1 MIKTMLIAPYSGM
14 AESVKQIKLPD
25 DFHVDIEVANLED
38 ALQLADSVEDQGYD
52 LIISRGGTAAM
63 IQEKVSIPV
72 IHIDISGYDMLRV
85 FTLIQDTNHSVALV
99 GFENICRGAKTL
111 SSILEYEI
119 EMFTIS
125 HRNQVRSQLEELK
138 RLGYTI
144 VIGDV
149 VTVEEAQKLGIR
161 GILITSGKEA
171 ILDAFDEGRRQYQ
184 LLKRAH
190 ARVSRYHQILQSLPP
205 NIILVN
211 KKCEIE
217 FSNLST
223 ENDEITNEIIEYKQI
238 NQLVWK
244 VLKEKKPYWESIE
257 TNKYNIDMQIFPI
270 KQDDSLIGIYI
281 QALKRVEELSP
292 VKLISRV
299 VHTPII
305 GDSSYSESVRE
316 TINQFAKVN
325 ERILISGEQATGKM
339 TIAKSIHFT
348 KFGQDNPMLVVDCS
362 LITQEGIQHLVEKVQ
377 MMDKG
382 TIIFEKI
389 DSLPLQKQEQL
400 CNFVQNTPNTVQI
413 ISLSEQYLE
422 SLLHNQL
429 FNSDLYQLVSMLT
442 FYTKP
447 LRERKEDIAAFTS
460 YFLSEFHTHSGNE
473 TLGIR
478 KSSIEMLKEFDWS
491 GNLNE
496 LKRRLKELS
505 IKATGYYINED
516 HVHELSVRED
526 RQKMNEC
533 MNQENFISITG
544 TLEEIEQQIIQK
556 VYEEENR
563 NQTKTAKRLGINRT
577 TLWRKLNNTSVRE
590 SIDKK

>member
-14 AESVKQIKLPD
+14 AESVKQLKLPE
-25 DFHVDIEVANLED
+25 DFQVDIEIANLED
-38 ALQLADSVEDQGYD
+38 AIQLAKSVEDQGYD

-85 FTLIQDTNHSVALV
+85 FTLIQDTHHRVALV
-99 GFENICRGAKTL
+99 GFENISRGAKTL

-125 HRNQVRSQLEELK
+125 HRDQVRSQLEELK

-190 ARVSRYHQILQSLPP
+190 ARVSRYHQILQSIPS

-211 KKCEIE
+211 KESKIE
-217 FSNLST
+217 FSNLSS
-223 ENDEITNEIIEYKQI
+223 EYDELVNEIIESKEI
-238 NQLVWK
+238 NQLVVK
-244 VLKEKKPYWESIE
+244 VFKEKRSYWKTIE
-257 TNKYNIDMQIFPI
+257 TKKFNIDMQIFPI
-270 KQDDSLIGIYI
+270 KQDNSLIGIYI
-281 QALKRVEELSP
+281 QALN
-292 VKLISRV
+292 KLEDISSIKMTSKV
-299 VHTPII
+299 VHVPII
-305 GDSSYSESVRE
+305 GDSPYAETLRE
-316 TINQFAKVN
+316 TVHQFAQAN
-325 ERILISGEQATGKM
+325 ENILITGEQSTGKM
-339 TIAKSIHFT
+339 TIAKAIHFAT
-348 KFGQDNPMLVVDCS
+348 FGQDAPMLVVDCS
-362 LITQEGIQHLVEKVQ
+362 SIKEGIQNLVEKVQ
-377 MMDKG
+377 MIQHG
-382 TIIFEKI
+382 TIVFKEI
-389 DSLPLQKQEQL
+389 DRLSIKEQEL
-400 CNFVQNTPNTVQI
+400 LVNLVQNTPSSFQI
-413 ISLSEQYLE
+413 ISLSEQDLDSMLE
-422 SLLHNQL
+422 AEL
-429 FNSDLYQLVSMLT
+429 FNSDLYHLISELS

-447 LRERKEDIAAFTS
+447 LRERKEDIAAFIS

-478 KSSIEMLKEFDWS
+478 KSSIDMLKEFEWH
-491 GNLNE
+491 GNLGE
-496 LKRRLKELS
+496 LQRRVKELS

-516 HVHELSVRED
+516 HIIELSERKDKQKKNDLMD
-526 RQKMNEC
+526 RDNY
-533 MNQENFISITG
+533 ISIKG
-544 TLEEIEQQIIQK
+544 TLEEIEQAIIHK
-556 VYEEENR
+556 VYEDENR

-577 TLWRKLNNTSVRE
+577 TLWRKLNNT
-590 SIDKK
+590 

>member
-14 AESVKQIKLPD
+14 AESVKQIKLPH

-38 ALQLADSVEDQGYD
+38 ALQLANSVEDQGYD

-85 FTLIQDTNHSVALV
+85 FTLIQDTHHRVALV

-125 HRNQVRSQLEELK
+125 HRNQVRSQLKELK

-190 ARVSRYHQILQSLPP
+190 ARVSRYHQILQSIPP

-211 KKCEIE
+211 KDCEIE
-217 FSNLST
+217 FSNLSS
-223 ENDEITNEIIEYKQI
+223 EYDEITNEIIEYKQI
-238 NQLVWK
+238 NQLVLK

-257 TNKYNIDMQIFPI
+257 TQKYNIDMQIFPI
-270 KQDDSLIGIYI
+270 KQDVSLIGIYV
-281 QALKRVEELSP
+281 QALTRVEDISSI
-292 VKLISRV
+292 KMISRV
-299 VHTPII
+299 VHIPII
-305 GDSSYSESVRE
+305 GDSPYSETVRE
-316 TINQFAKVN
+316 TVNQFAKAN
-325 ERILISGEQATGKM
+325 ESILISGEQATGKM
-339 TIAKSIHFT
+339 TIAKAIHFT

-362 LITQEGIQHLVEKVQ
+362 SIDQEGIRNLVEKVQ
-377 MMDKG
+377 MIQQG

-389 DSLPLQKQEQL
+389 DSLPFREQEQL
-400 CNFVQNTPNTVQI
+400 CNLVQNTPNTFQI
-413 ISLSEQYLE
+413 ISLSKQYLE
-422 SLLHNQL
+422 PMLHDQL
-429 FNSDLYQLVSMLT
+429 FNSDLYQLISTLS

-447 LRERKEDIAAFTS
+447 LKERRDDIAAFIK

-478 KSSIEMLKEFDWS
+478 KSSINMLKEFEWN

-505 IKATGYYINED
+505 LKATGYYINED
-516 HVHELSVRED
+516 HILELLVRKD
-526 RQKMNEC
+526 KQKKNMLMNRD
-533 MNQENFISITG
+533 NLISIKG
-544 TLEEIEQQIIQK
+544 TLEEIEKQVIRK

-577 TLWRKLNNTSVRE
+577 TLWRKLNNTSE
-590 SIDKK
+590 

>member
-38 ALQLADSVEDQGYD
+38 ALQLANSVEDQGYD

-85 FTLIQDTNHSVALV
+85 FTLIQDTHHRVALV

-138 RLGYTI
+138 RLGYNI

-190 ARVSRYHQILQSLPP
+190 ARVSRYHRILQSIPP
-205 NIILVN
+205 NIFLVN
-211 KKCEIE
+211 KDCEIE
-217 FSNLST
+217 FSNLSS
-223 ENDEITNEIIEYKQI
+223 EYDEITNEIIEYKQI
-238 NQLVWK
+238 NQLVLK

-257 TNKYNIDMQIFPI
+257 TQKYNIDMQIFPI
-270 KQDDSLIGIYI
+270 KQDDSLIGIYV
-281 QALKRVEELSP
+281 QALKRIENISSV
-292 VKLISRV
+292 VMISRV
-299 VHTPII
+299 IHIPII
-305 GDSSYSESVRE
+305 GDSPYSETVRE
-316 TINQFAKVN
+316 TVNQFAKAN
-325 ERILISGEQATGKM
+325 ESILISGEQATGKM
-339 TIAKSIHFT
+339 TIAKAIHFT

-362 LITQEGIQHLVEKVQ
+362 SINQEGIQNLVEKVQ
-377 MMDKG
+377 MIQQG
-382 TIIFEKI
+382 TIIFRKI
-389 DSLPLQKQEQL
+389 DHLPLQEQEQL
-400 CNFVQNTPNTVQI
+400 CNLVQNTPNSFQI
-413 ISLSEQYLE
+413 ISLSEQNLE
-422 SLLHNQL
+422 SMLQDQL
-429 FNSDLYQLVSMLT
+429 FNSDLYHLISALS

-447 LRERKEDIAAFTS
+447 LRERKEDIAAFIS

-478 KSSIEMLKEFDWS
+478 KSSIDMLKEFEWN
-491 GNLNE
+491 GNLGE
-496 LKRRLKELS
+496 LKSRVKELS

-516 HVHELSVRED
+516 HIHELLVRKD
-526 RQKMNEC
+526 KQKKNEFMNRD
-533 MNQENFISITG
+533 NLISIKG
-544 TLEEIEQQIIQK
+544 TLEEIEQQIIRK

-577 TLWRKLNNTSVRE
+577 TLWRKLNNT
-590 SIDKK
+590 